1 MNTTKKNEVIPFL
14 GFTITMLS
22 LVSALSFAVNGLS
35 YAAKTALFIAIASA
49 IISLVLNWI
58 VNFIIKT
65 KR

>member
-14 GFTITMLS
+14 GFSITMLS

-35 YAAKTALFIAIASA
+35 DAAKTTLFIAIASA
-49 IISLVLNWI
+49 IISIVLNWI
-58 VNFIIKT
+58 VNFIIKS